1 MEEVGS
7 KNSMLPAKLLPFS
20 ALLGSHLFPQN
31 VKRELFYPTVVFALS
46 RVTTVRI
53 SDQVKG
59 TYLFFFAV
67 ICVPFGRWVTHFQ
80 MGLEI
85 FNWFNA

>member
-7 KNSMLPAKLLPFS
+7 KNGVLPAELLPFS

-31 VKRELFYPTVVFALS
+31 VKGELFYPTVVFALS
-46 RVTTVRI
+46 PVTTVRVR
-53 SDQVKG
+53 DQVKG
-59 TYLFFFAV
+59 VHLFFCCDLCTF
-67 ICVPFGRWVTHFQ
+67 WQ

-85 FNWFNA
+85 FN

>member
-1 MEEVGS
+1 MEEGRS
-7 KNSMLPAKLLPFS
+7 KNSMLPAELLPFS

-31 VKRELFYPTVVFALS
+31 VKGELFYPTVVFALS
-46 RVTTVRI
+46 RVATVRV

-59 TYLFFFAV
+59 IYLFFCCDLCTFWQM
-67 ICVPFGRWVTHFQ
+67 GNFQ

-85 FNWFNA
+85 FNWF